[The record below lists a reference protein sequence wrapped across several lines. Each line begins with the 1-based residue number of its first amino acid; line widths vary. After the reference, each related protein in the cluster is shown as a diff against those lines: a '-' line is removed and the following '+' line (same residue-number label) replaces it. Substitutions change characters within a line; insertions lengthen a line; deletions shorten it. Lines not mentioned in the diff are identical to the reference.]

1 MLYAYDNAM
10 TMLFVFITPGLI
22 LPATF
27 IITGVLI
34 IVIVLLC
41 GVICVMYNYRREA
54 TRKYVA
60 MPLLLIHVAQ

>member
-1 MLYAYDNAM
+1 M
-10 TMLFVFITPGLI
+10 FV
-22 LPATF
+22 
-27 IITGVLI
+27 ITGVLI